1 MGLYHAINLSCVAYI
16 KRYTVKVVVMYAFSG
31 VQQYA
36 WVLNMRM
43 HDLPHLSFDSFTT
56 FTVMYH
62 FKKHFPHLNVRAA
75 AGLCFH
81 GNSH

>member
-16 KRYTVKVVVMYAFSG
+16 QRYTVKVVINAGTVVKYAFSG

-36 WVLNMRM
+36 WVLNMRID
-43 HDLPHLSFDSFTT
+43 DLPHFSFDSFTT

-62 FKKHFPHLNVRAA
+62 FKKSLSFLNI
-75 AGLCFH
+75 FH
-81 GNSH
+81 I

>member
-1 MGLYHAINLSCVAYI
+1 MGLYRAINLSCVAYI

-36 WVLNMRM
+36 WVLNMRID
-43 HDLPHLSFDSFTT
+43 DLPHFSFDSFTT

-62 FKKHFPHLNVRAA
+62 FKKSLSFLNI
-75 AGLCFH
+75 FH
-81 GNSH
+81 I

>member
-16 KRYTVKVVVMYAFSG
+16 KRYTVKVVIYAGTVVKYAFSG

-43 HDLPHLSFDSFTT
+43 HDLR
-56 FTVMYH
+56 H
-62 FKKHFPHLNVRAA
+62 F
-75 AGLCFH
+75 
-81 GNSH
+81 